1 MWVGAPAC
9 GDAYHHPAREG
20 DVQVAEVL
28 DARCECDEPSCEEA
42 VTLTTVALEAL
53 RRAHEPVLAPG
64 HPIDRAREAR
74 RRASTARD
82 DAQALRAQ
90 AAHARRRAE
99 ETIAAL
105 GAEGRVLVVNDS
117 VTFLRAAGS
126 VVLAADRLRWVG
138 SVLSGENAVRAIPL
152 LRPDLVL
159 IDIHMPGLNGVET
172 ARIIHQQYPEILVVL
187 MSSDIGGLS
196 AIAQSVGASAL
207 LDKADLGPDVLDAL
221 WLKHRAD
228 N

>member
-1 MWVGAPAC
+1 M
-9 GDAYHHPAREG
+9 
-20 DVQVAEVL
+20 QVAEVL
-28 DARCECDEPSCEEA
+28 DARCECGEPSCKEA

-53 RRAHEPVLAPG
+53 RRTYEPVLAPG
-64 HPIDRAREAR
+64 HPLDRARAAR
-74 RRASTARD
+74 RHAEAARD

-99 ETIAAL
+99 ETLAAL
-105 GAEGRVLVVNDS
+105 QSEGRVLVVNDS

-126 VVLAADRLRWVG
+126 VVLATDRLRWVG
-138 SVLSGENAVRAIPL
+138 SVLSGEGAIRAIPL

-172 ARIIHQQYPEILVVL
+172 ARIIRQQHPEILVVL

-196 AIAQSVGASAL
+196 ATAESVGASAL
-207 LDKADLGPDVLDAL
+207 LDKADLGPDALDAL
-221 WLKHRAD
+221 WLKHRPG